1 MKTPKQANREAHELW
16 RACQTDGTLDELR
29 ARTVVD
35 HVLASKRAGAAA
47 VLKRFVRLLRLDREA
62 HTAIVT
68 SATPLEASLQADVE
82 RDVARL
88 HGGAPVAIS
97 FAVDPALIGGMRVQV
112 GSAVYDGSVR
122 AGLAALES
130 RLSKA

>member
-68 SATPLEASLQADVE
+68 SATPLEAPLQADVE

-88 HGGAPVAIS
+88 HGGPVAIR

-130 RLSKA
+130 RLSKG